1 MSEPEEWTAARAA
14 ASLRV
19 PQLGN
24 DKYSRGVL
32 GVRTGSLAYPG
43 AAVLGVEA
51 AWRTGLGMVRYVG
64 PETVGARVLTLRPET
79 VLGEGRVQAWL
90 IGSGTDAAHRGRA
103 ETQTIAGLL
112 DGAVPV
118 IVDAGALDLVAG
130 TRGGAPLV
138 LTPHDREF
146 ARLEA
151 TVGISSSHP
160 DALAARVAATRTLA
174 TRLGHVVLRKGS
186 TTIVA
191 APSGWCATVS
201 AGTPWLATAGT
212 GDVLGG
218 VIGALVAAHTAH
230 DPDSLRGGLGEPR
243 ERGGLGEPR
252 ELGRSAAFEPP
263 AALDTLDNLD
273 TLGALAATGAW
284 LHGVAGRIAAGLVP
298 VPASESVAGTAT
310 HHAAA
315 DGVAGDDA
323 ASGRPITALDVA
335 HALPAAVASALAFAR
350 RN

>member
-1 MSEPEEWTAARAA
+1 MSEPEEWTAAHAA
-14 ASLRV
+14 TSFRV
-19 PQLGN
+19 PQLGD

-64 PETVGARVLTLRPET
+64 PEVVGARVLTLRPET

-103 ETQTIAGLL
+103 ETQMIAGLL

-151 TVGISSSHP
+151 MVGISSSQP
-160 DALAARVAATRTLA
+160 GDLAPRIAATRTLA
-174 TRLGHVVLRKGS
+174 RRLGHVVLRKGS

-191 APSGWCATVS
+191 APSGWCVTVS

-243 ERGGLGEPR
+243 ERGGV
-252 ELGRSAAFEPP
+252 AAFEAP
-263 AALDTLDNLD
+263 AALDSLA
-273 TLGALAATGAW
+273 ALAATGAW

-298 VPASESVAGTAT
+298 VPASGRVAG
-310 HHAAA
+310 AAA
-315 DGVAGDDA
+315 HRAAAEGVAAADA

-335 HALPAAVASALAFAR
+335 HALPAAVASALAVAN